1 MPCYNYF
8 MRFIDDTRAKEAFEH
23 AINNQFSNFY
33 RKKYEAAG
41 IPADTPFSTDSFFSL
56 PFLTR
61 EELVEEPLSKR
72 TFVAPEEIVFAG
84 YTSGTS
90 SQKPL
95 ITLFSEVPNY
105 HFEPSL
111 GLSITRP
118 LVVLPALCKNFGH
131 TFIQQCR
138 QAKNKVAPIFADYQN
153 LANSA
158 VLAEAGMCDS
168 IYATPTQAVL
178 IHEHL
183 KKYYDPSAI
192 KLLALSGEILTD
204 IRREELKRM
213 YSNALIANLYASSEI
228 GQFIL
233 FPCEKIMCA
242 GENKFHILTEAVVAI
257 ELVEGELTISYG
269 LNKAMPLIRYKTG
282 DYFEATEE
290 KCACGLP
297 GPVLLW
303 SHRSGVDRLRLN
315 GVEFTVALADKA
327 FGNITHVENPNYQI
341 HFYGGNAEAT
351 DCPRIVIE
359 IKDEILTKDK
369 RRADFL
375 APLVAEEIKDKWA
388 VSGSANLKMLVERG
402 LFDGPEIV
410 FVSEFSFP
418 GAKIRRFVNHL
429 A

>member
-1 MPCYNYF
+1 MKF
-8 MRFIDDTRAKEAFEH
+8 FDEKRARGAFEYV
-23 AINNQFSNFY
+23 INNQFSDFY
-33 RKKYEAAG
+33 RKKYKKAG
-41 IPADTPFSTDSFFSL
+41 LELPEDFSIDFFQSL

-61 EELVEEPLSKR
+61 DELVETPLSKR
-72 TFVAPEEIVFAG
+72 TFVAGEEIVFAG

-95 ITLFSEVPNY
+95 ITLFSDVPNY
-105 HFEPSL
+105 YFEPSL
-111 GLSITRP
+111 GLSATRP
-118 LVVLPALCKNFGH
+118 LIVLPALCKNFGH

-158 VLAEAGMCDS
+158 ILAEAGRCDS
-168 IYATPTQAVL
+168 VYATPTQASL
-178 IHEHL
+178 IHEHI
-183 KKYYDPSAI
+183 KKYYDPSVI

-213 YSNALIANLYASSEI
+213 YPNASIANLYASSEI
-228 GQFIL
+228 GQFVL
-233 FPCEKIMCA
+233 FPCEKIMRA
-242 GENKFHILTEAVVAI
+242 GENRFHILEDALAALELI
-257 ELVEGELTISYG
+257 DGELVVSYG

-282 DYFEATEE
+282 DYFEEISE
-290 KCACGLP
+290 LCSCGTK
-297 GPVLLW
+297 GPIFKW

-327 FGNITHVENPNYQI
+327 FGNITYVENPNYQI

-351 DCPRIVIE
+351 DRPRIIVE

-388 VSGSANLKMLVERG
+388 VSGSANLRTLVEQR
-402 LFDGPEIV
+402 LFDGPEVV

-418 GAKIRRFVNHL
+418 GVKIRRFVNHL
-429 A
+429 T